1 MAKASATK
9 KVVSKNPV
17 GKKIVMQKSEITNAQ
32 VGIDWRSLYLYAV
45 SLITLMVC
53 LFSLVSAVR
62 NGILIGYPES
72 GYIDQSATAAAK
84 LSQIDSNRRNSI
96 MNLINDLTTLV
107 IAGPIYRYHWRK
119 TQKS

>member
-1 MAKASATK
+1 MVKASATK
-9 KVVSKNPV
+9 KLASKKPV
-17 GKKIVMQKSEITNAQ
+17 TKKNLVEKSETANTH

-62 NGILIGYPES
+62 NGILIGYPQS
-72 GYIDQSATAAAK
+72 GFVDVNATAAAK
-84 LSQIDSNRRNSI
+84 LSQIDVNRRNSI

-119 TQKS
+119 TQRA